1 MCSAVALENERTL
14 GWAVCRGQSRKP
26 RVGWGIVWKPAPYG
40 APNRDRRERRL
51 YRGWPIQGLTCLGEE
66 FRLYYI
72 VNWEQINNSL
82 AAQSRHLEIDSFKV

>member
-1 MCSAVALENERTL
+1 MALVSERTL

-26 RVGWGIVWKPAPYG
+26 RVGRGIVRKPAPGG
-40 APNRDRRERRL
+40 APSRGRKERRL
-51 YRGWPIQGLTCLGEE
+51 YRGWPVEGLTCLGEE

-82 AAQSRHLEIDSFKV
+82 AAPSRHLEIDSFKV